1 MEMQDRRLLILW
13 KTINKMQGGKDMKVD
28 IWLDFVCPFCY
39 MGDKQFK
46 EALNQFESL
55 KDIEINYRSFELDPS
70 KNRDKTISAVE
81 DLANKYQMPI
91 EKAKHIM
98 EKTVKRVQD
107 AGLAYR
113 YKEMVPAN
121 TFDAHRLTYYA
132 KESGKDQAVVEKILK
147 AHFVYGLDIG
157 DQGVLANLASEAGLN
172 KEETIAMLNSHKYA
186 SNLAHDEKVAREL
199 KVDVVPT
206 LIFHNGERIAGVL
219 SPEDYVEALKK
230 VKS

>member
-1 MEMQDRRLLILW
+1 
-13 KTINKMQGGKDMKVD
+13 MKVD

-55 KDIEINYRSFELDPS
+55 KGIEINYRSFELDPS
-70 KNRDKTISAVE
+70 KDRDKTIGAVE
-81 DLANKYQMPI
+81 GFAKKYQMPI
-91 EKAKHIM
+91 GKAEHIM
-98 EKTVKRVQD
+98 GKTAKKVEG

-147 AHFVYGLDIG
+147 AHFVYALDIA
-157 DQGVLANLASEAGLN
+157 DKEVLASLASEAGLN
-172 KEETIAMLNSHKYA
+172 KEEATAVLNSDKYA
-186 SNLAHDEKVAREL
+186 SNLAHDKKAAREL
-199 KVDVVPT
+199 GVDVVPT
-206 LIFHNGERIAGVL
+206 LIFDNGERIAGVL
-219 SPEDYVEALKK
+219 SPEDYAEALKK
-230 VKS
+230 YSLQ